1 MGTANT
7 HTQSLTYTTRACTFT
22 RFMLHFATS
31 AWLLLS
37 VLRQPDLMFHFATP
51 GYCCQC
57 TDSFMLHFA
66 TSAWLLLSVLR
77 QPDLMFHFATPG
89 YCCQFYL
96 MGYCTRQRKGV
107 CEECCVQ
114 KHSDCIRSHVRERDS
129 RLMAEERRTECHESL
144 GALQVVFAASLSS
157 SWHLQ

>member
-1 MGTANT
+1 
-7 HTQSLTYTTRACTFT
+7 
-22 RFMLHFATS
+22 
-31 AWLLLS
+31 
-37 VLRQPDLMFHFATP
+37 MFHFATP
-51 GYCCQC
+51 GYCCQ
-57 TDSFMLHFA
+57 S
-66 TSAWLLLSVLR
+66 
-77 QPDLMFHFATPG
+77 
-89 YCCQFYL
+89 YL